1 MEFHFIRM
9 KTNNGYVTVVDPKK
23 KPRMMCFKNK
33 VDAHKC
39 VRHISYFR
47 SKYGVWPNMDL
58 SDPNTKIISPVKFKT
73 RTPDQIAAYMDI
85 ETLYM
90 DDLER
95 LSLSAN
101 ASLMYCYAFEALP
114 EGDNFLSLSF
124 SGQEIDLEVDEHMY
138 RTKMDLHIS
147 RI

>member
-9 KTNNGYVTVVDPKK
+9 KPNNGYVTIVDPKK

-33 VDAHKC
+33 LDARKC
-39 VRHISYFR
+39 VRHIAYFR

-58 SDPNTKIISPVKFKT
+58 SDPDTKINSPIKFKK
-73 RTPDQIAAYMDI
+73 RKPSEIARYMDI

-90 DDLER
+90 EDLER

-101 ASLMYCYAFEALP
+101 ASLMYCYSFEALP
-114 EGDNFLSLSF
+114 ESDSFLSLSF
-124 SGQEIDLEVDEHMY
+124 SGQEIDLEVDEHVY
-138 RTKMDLHIS
+138 RTKMNLHLYRS
-147 RI
+147 